1 MFDLLQVEYKD
12 IFLKKSKIYLNLN
25 PYACKIIIYNKYSL
39 NKNIIIEH

>member
-25 PYACKIIIYNKYSL
+25 LYACKIIIYNKYSL